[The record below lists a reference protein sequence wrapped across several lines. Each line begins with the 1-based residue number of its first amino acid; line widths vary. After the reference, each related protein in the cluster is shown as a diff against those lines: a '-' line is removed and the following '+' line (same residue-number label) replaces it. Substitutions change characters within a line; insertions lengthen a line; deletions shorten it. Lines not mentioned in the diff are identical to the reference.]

1 MSAILELFRSS
12 GALYGGNAAF
22 IEDLYERYLQD
33 PESVDRAWR
42 ARFDAMRQAPANES
56 APATPGARPVPADIA
71 HGPVREN
78 FARLARESRS
88 RARLRSTEHLE
99 PAAAEKQSAVLRLIN
114 AYRFRGHQV
123 ADTDPIRLRER
134 PRVQDLDPIYHN
146 LSKDDLDQV
155 FYTGSLCAPDRMKL
169 RDIIALVQRIYCGPV
184 GSEYMYITS
193 TTEKRWVQKRLE
205 TYRAAPELETAD
217 RRWILF
223 LLSAAEGIE
232 KYLHQ
237 RYVGQKRFSLEGGET
252 LIPLLD
258 ELIQRAGRKGQKE
271 VVIGM
276 AHRGRLNVLTNI
288 FGKPPQAMFDEFEGR
303 LPMEA
308 HTMAGDVKYHLG
320 FATDVDTPGGAVH
333 LALGFNPSHLE
344 IINPVI
350 EGSVRARQR
359 RRRDKTGDQVL
370 PVLIHGDAA
379 FAGQGVVMETLQLS
393 QTRSYS
399 TGGTV
404 HIVINNQ
411 IGFTTSHPLDARSSP
426 YCTDIAKLVQAPVF
440 HVNGDDPEAVIFV
453 TRMALDFRNEFH
465 KDIVIDLICYRRLGH
480 NEADEP
486 AVTQPMMYAKIAA
499 RPTTRAVYAE
509 RLATAGIVTPEEAAA
524 QVEDYRRSIEQG
536 VVVARP
542 VLCGLDNAYRV
553 DWTRCQNEDWDQAV
567 DTGVPVV
574 KLRTLAAAMLT
585 VPTGFDMHPRVAKV
599 WEERQKMAAG
609 EQLLNWGMAENL
621 AYATLLDAGIPVRLS
636 GQDCGRGTFVH
647 RHAKIHDQSTGD
659 AYTPL
664 QHLGPHQGAF
674 IAIDSIL
681 SEEAVLGFEYG
692 FATAEPNALTLW
704 EAQFGDFANG
714 AQVVIDQFI
723 TSAGTKWG
731 LACGLTMLLPHGLE
745 GQGAEH
751 SSARLERYL
760 QLCAEH
766 NIQVCVPT
774 TPAQMYHLLRRQMVR
789 DYRKPLIV
797 MTPKS
802 LLRHRLAV
810 SALDEL
816 TTGHYQTVI
825 AEIDAIDPA
834 GVTRVIFCSGK
845 VYYDVLEA
853 RRSRGLTNCA
863 LIRIEQL
870 YPFPK
875 EAFSAALALYPNA
888 EEIIWCQEEA
898 KNQGAWDQ
906 IKHRLYELLPADKQ
920 LQYAGR
926 PASAAPAV
934 GHRAAHVEQHEHLI
948 DEALTGR
955 FTPSMNQ
962 RISYP

>member
-22 IEDLYERYLQD
+22 IEDLYERYLKD
-33 PESVDRAWR
+33 PESVDLAWR
-42 ARFDAMRQAPANES
+42 ERFQVMHQEAANE
-56 APATPGARPVPADIA
+56 VP

-78 FARLARESRS
+78 FLRLAQESRS
-88 RARLRSTEHLE
+88 RARARSTERLE
-99 PAAAEKQSAVLRLIN
+99 PAAAEKQSAVLSLIN
-114 AYRFRGHQV
+114 AYRYRGHQI
-123 ADTDPIRLRER
+123 ARIDPIKLRET
-134 PRVQDLDPIYHN
+134 PKIADLDPSYHN
-146 LSKDDLDQV
+146 LEPDDMDQV
-155 FYTGSLCAPDRMKL
+155 FHTGSLYAPDRMPL
-169 RDIIALVQRIYCGPV
+169 REIIAMVEQIYCGTV
-184 GSEYMYITS
+184 GAEYMHITD
-193 TTEKRWVQKRLE
+193 TQEKRWIQKRLE
-205 TYRAAPELETAD
+205 GYRATPELDSAD
-217 RRWILF
+217 RRWLLT
-223 LLSAAEGIE
+223 LLSAAEGFE

-237 RYVGQKRFSLEGGET
+237 RYVGQKRFSLEGGDA

-271 VVIGM
+271 LVIGM
-276 AHRGRLNVLTNI
+276 AHRGRLSVLTNI
-288 FGKPPQAMFDEFEGR
+288 FGKPPQDIFDEFEGR
-303 LPMEA
+303 VQMDWRQ
-308 HTMAGDVKYHLG
+308 MAGDVKYHMG
-320 FATDVDTPGGAVH
+320 FATDIDTPGGIVH
-333 LALGFNPSHLE
+333 LVLGFNPSHLE

-359 RRRDKTGDQVL
+359 RRHDRSGDLVL

-393 QTRSYS
+393 QTRSYA

-404 HIVINNQ
+404 HVVINNQ
-411 IGFTTSHPLDARSSP
+411 IGFTTSNPLDTRSTLYS
-426 YCTDIAKLVQAPVF
+426 TDVAKMVQAPVL

-453 TRMALDFRNEFH
+453 TRMALDFRNQFH
-465 KDIVIDLICYRRLGH
+465 KDVIIDLVCYRRLGH

-486 AVTQPMMYAKIAA
+486 AVTQPMMYKKI
-499 RPTTRAVYAE
+499 RQHPTPRAIYAD
-509 RLATAGIVTPEEAAA
+509 RLIADGILSKDEVDAM
-524 QVEDYRRSIEQG
+524 VVDYRDSIEQG

-542 VLCGLDNAYRV
+542 VLCGLDHVYKV
-553 DWTRCQNEDWDQAV
+553 DWGFCRGTDWDQNV
-567 DTGVPVV
+567 ETGVPIER
-574 KLRTLAAAMLT
+574 LRALSDALLQ
-585 VPTGFDMHPRVAKV
+585 VPLGFELHPRVEKL
-599 WEERQKMAAG
+599 WDERRKMAHG
-609 EQLLNWGMAENL
+609 DQLINWGFAENL

-636 GQDCGRGTFVH
+636 GQDAGRGTFFH
-647 RHAKIHDQSTGD
+647 RHAKIHDQLTGD

-664 QHLGPHQGAF
+664 QHLDEHQGAF

-681 SEEAVLGFEYG
+681 SEEAVLAYEYG

-731 LACGLTMLLPHGLE
+731 LCCGLVMLLPHGLE

-751 SSARLERYL
+751 SSARLERFL

-766 NIQVCVPT
+766 NIQVCTPT

-810 SALDEL
+810 SSLDDMVS
-816 TTGHYQTVI
+816 GQFKTVI
-825 AEIDAIDPA
+825 PEVDAIDPA
-834 GVTRVIFCSGK
+834 ETERVVFCCGK
-845 VYYDVLEA
+845 VYYDLLEA
-853 RRSRGLTNCA
+853 RRARGLTNVA
-863 LIRIEQL
+863 IIRIEQL

-875 EAFSAALALYPNA
+875 DRFEREVAIYGAT
-888 EEIIWCQEEA
+888 EEIIWCQEEPQ
-898 KNQGAWDQ
+898 NQGAWDQ
-906 IKHRLYELLPADKQ
+906 IKHRFHNLIQDGKRPY
-920 LQYAGR
+920 YVGR
-926 PASAAPAV
+926 PGSAAPAV
-934 GHRAAHVEQHEHLI
+934 GHRAAHVEQQERLI

-955 FTPSMNQ
+955 FNPSMNK
-962 RISYP
+962 RIPPQ

>member
-1 MSAILELFRSS
+1 MSAILERFRSS

-22 IEDLYERYLQD
+22 IEDLYERYLKD
-33 PESVDRAWR
+33 PESVDLAWR
-42 ARFDAMRQAPANES
+42 ERFDAMRLQPANEV
-56 APATPGARPVPADIA
+56 PATEVA

-78 FARLARESRS
+78 FLRLAQESRS
-88 RARLRSTEHLE
+88 RARAKATERLE
-99 PAAAEKQSAVLRLIN
+99 PAAAEKQAAVLRLIN
-114 AYRFRGHQV
+114 AYRYRGHQV
-123 ADTDPIRLRER
+123 ADIDPIKLREK
-134 PRVQDLDPIYHN
+134 PKIPDLDPAYHN
-146 LSKDDLDQV
+146 LGPDDMDLV
-155 FYTGSLCAPDRMKL
+155 FHTGSLYAPDRMPL
-169 RDIIALVQRIYCGPV
+169 REVIAMVEQVYCGPV
-184 GSEYMYITS
+184 GSEYMHITN
-193 TTEKRWVQKRLE
+193 TQEKRWIQKRLE
-205 TYRAAPELETAD
+205 GYRAIPELDAAD
-217 RRWILF
+217 RRWLLF
-223 LLSAAEGIE
+223 LLTAAEGIE

-237 RYVGQKRFSLEGGET
+237 RYVGQKRFSLEGAEA

-276 AHRGRLNVLTNI
+276 AHRGRLNVLTNV
-288 FGKPPQAMFDEFEGR
+288 FGKPPQDIFDEFEGR
-303 LPMEA
+303 V
-308 HTMAGDVKYHLG
+308 HRDWRQMAGDVKYHMG
-320 FATDVDTPGGAVH
+320 FSTDVDTPGGVVH

-344 IINPVI
+344 IIDPVI

-359 RRRDKTGDQVL
+359 RRRDKTGDLVL
-370 PVLIHGDAA
+370 PLLIHGDAA

-411 IGFTTSHPLDARSSP
+411 IGFTTSHPLDARSTL
-426 YCTDIAKLVQAPVF
+426 YCTDVAKMVQAPVF
-440 HVNGDDPEAVIFV
+440 HVNGDDPEAVVFV
-453 TRMALDFRNEFH
+453 TRMALDFRNQFH
-465 KDIVIDLICYRRLGH
+465 KDVIIDLVCYRRLGH

-486 AVTQPMMYAKIAA
+486 SVTQPMMYKKISA
-499 RPTTRAVYAE
+499 RPTARAVYAD
-509 RLATAGIVTPEEAAA
+509 RLQESGIASKEDADAMMA
-524 QVEDYRRSIEQG
+524 DYRHSIEHG

-542 VLCGLDNAYRV
+542 VLCGLDNAFKV
-553 DWTRCQNEDWDQAV
+553 DWSGYRGTTWDQDV
-567 DTGVPVV
+567 DTGVPLERI
-574 KLRTLAAAMLT
+574 KALAQTLLR
-585 VPTGFDMHPRVAKV
+585 VPEGFEMHPRVEKV
-599 WEERQKMAAG
+599 WDERRKMAHG
-609 EQLLNWGMAENL
+609 DQLLNWGFAENI
-621 AYATLLDAGIPVRLS
+621 AYATLVDAGIPVRLS
-636 GQDCGRGTFVH
+636 GQDAGRGTFVH
-647 RHAKIHDQSTGD
+647 RHAKIHDQLAGE

-664 QHLGPHQGAF
+664 QHIGEHQGAF

-681 SEEAVLGFEYG
+681 SEEAVLGYEYG

-731 LACGLTMLLPHGLE
+731 LDCALVMLLPHGLE

-774 TPAQMYHLLRRQMVR
+774 TPAQMFHLIRRQMVR
-789 DYRKPLIV
+789 NYRKPLVV

-810 SALDEL
+810 SSLEEL
-816 TTGHYQTVI
+816 TAGQFQSVI
-825 AEIDAIDPA
+825 PEIDPIDPA
-834 GVTRVIFCSGK
+834 EVERVVFCSGK
-845 VYYDVLEA
+845 IYYDLLEA
-853 RRSRGLTNCA
+853 RRTRGLTTVA
-863 LIRIEQL
+863 IVRIEQL

-875 EAFSAALALYPNA
+875 DQFAAAIAQYPTT
-888 EEIIWCQEEA
+888 EEVIWCQEEA
-898 KNQGAWDQ
+898 QNQGAWDQ
-906 IKHRLYELLPADKQ
+906 IKHRFHNLIQEDKRP
-920 LQYAGR
+920 YYVGR

-934 GHRAAHVEQHEHLI
+934 GHRAAHVEQHERLI

-955 FTPSMNQ
+955 FNPRMNR
-962 RISYP
+962 RIPQQ